1 MKISGLSHGTD
12 VWLGNAKDLIDQNIC
27 TLKSVIGC
35 RDDIMVYLLHKGLE
49 PKLAFT
55 IMESVRKGK
64 GLRDEWIPEMKKH
77 GVEDWYIESC
87 KKIKYMFPKAHATAY
102 VMMAIRI
109 AWFKVHLPQYYYCM
123 FFSIRCDAYDIQTM
137 IQGEQA
143 IRRRMN
149 DIDERLRNNETKRDV
164 SKKDK
169 DIYNTLELALE
180 MVLRG
185 YFFRN
190 IDLNRSA
197 SNEFI
202 VDPDNDHYLI
212 PPFTSIDGLG
222 ENVADTVV
230 EARKHGAFLSKED
243 LQRRTSL
250 SGTLIKTLES
260 MGVLEG
266 LQDENQMSLFG

>member
-1 MKISGLSHGTD
+1 MSHGTD
-12 VWLGNAKDLIDQNIC
+12 VWLGNAKDLIDNGTC

-35 RDDIMVYLLHKGLE
+35 RDDIMVYLLHKGLK

-64 GLRDEWIPEMKKH
+64 GLKAEWIPEMKAN

-87 KKIKYMFPKAHATAY
+87 EKIKYMFPKAHAVAY

-109 AWFKVHLPQYYYCM
+109 AWFKVHYPIYYYAM
-123 FFSIRCDAYDIQTM
+123 FFSIRCDAYDIETM
-137 IQGEQA
+137 IKGEKA
-143 IRRRMN
+143 IREKMN
-149 DIDERLRNNETKRDV
+149 DITQRLNDPQLKKDV

-185 YFFRN
+185 YRFAN
-190 IDLNRSA
+190 IDIMRSDA
-197 SNEFI
+197 TTFLP
-202 VDPDNDHYLI
+202 DPQDKNVLI

-222 ENVADTVV
+222 DSVAVSVV
-230 EARKHGAFLSKED
+230 DARKKQEFISKED
-243 LQRRTSL
+243 LQARTAL
-250 SGTLIKTLES
+250 SATLVKKMET
-260 MGVLEG
+260 MHVLDG
-266 LQDENQMSLFG
+266 MQDENQMSLFADLF